1 MLDPTVGRDPVARV
15 EAESKRKLRYVM
27 TAMSATSAK
36 AAANSLAASPSTSKQ
51 VPKGPRIHLSSETFN
66 APTIR
71 ESLTAFVSSRRT
83 ILVTAAGELTNK

>member
-1 MLDPTVGRDPVARV
+1 MLDPTVGGDPVARV

-27 TAMSATSAK
+27 TAMPATSAK

-66 APTIR
+66 VPTIR
-71 ESLTAFVSSRRT
+71 ESLTASVSSRRR